1 MRAKTDT
8 GANLDIGLLLYP
20 GVQRAAV
27 HGLADLFLV
36 ANRVAAELGPSSCRT
51 FASVAGRQTRQG
63 SCCLRRITQLSPYQ
77 ACGS

>member
-8 GANLDIGLLLYP
+8 PASLDIGLLLYA

-36 ANRVAAELGPSSCRT
+36 ANRVAAGWVPSNCRR
-51 FASVAGRQTRQG
+51 FVSASGRQMRRD
-63 SCCLRRITQLSPYQ
+63 SCCLRRIARLSACQ
-77 ACGS
+77 ACVY